1 MSEKCH
7 DRGQEM
13 HLKWIEHAGANDR
26 FEDDDDEDDGNEDP
40 KLDERNDNN

>member
-1 MSEKCH
+1 MTG
-7 DRGQEM
+7 GQEM
-13 HLKWIEHAGANDR
+13 HLKRTEHAGENDR